1 MESKIALLR
10 GINVGGHRKVR
21 MADLRI
27 YLAGMGYQEVQTY
40 IQSGNVLFKSEKS
53 SQVLEA
59 EIEALLQA
67 KFGFGAATLV
77 LCRAEW
83 EAIHAE
89 NPFLPEK
96 EDEIIRLSVTIL
108 SEAPAPEALA
118 ALDAS
123 QYLPDSFEVRGRAVY
138 LYHPNGYGRTKLV
151 HTFFE
156 KAFGTSAT
164 NRNWKTVRK
173 LLSMVEEA

>member
-27 YLAGMGYQEVQTY
+27 YLAGMGYEEVHTY
-40 IQSGNVLFKSEKS
+40 IQSGNVLFKSDKS
-53 SQVLEA
+53 PQVLEG
-59 EIEALLQA
+59 EIEGLLES

-77 LCRAEW
+77 LTRSEW
-83 EAIHAE
+83 EAIHAD
-89 NPFLPEK
+89 NPFLPDR
-96 EDEIIRLSVTIL
+96 EDEITRLSVTVL
-108 SEAPAPEALA
+108 SESPSAEAIA
-118 ALDAS
+118 ALEAEK
-123 QYLPDSFEVRGRAVY
+123 YLPDCFEVRGRAVY

-151 HTFFE
+151 HTLFE

-173 LLSMVEEA
+173 LLSMVENA